1 MIGMQIVFFLLC
13 FLFFFGHYNFP
24 VLNFICSNN
33 VSDISQV
40 EFLCLCSSLRI
51 LTLEGNPICSAPNL
65 EASSEV
71 KKTLVLGMDCDYL
84 SFKANI
90 SCFLKS

>member
-1 MIGMQIVFFLLC
+1 MIGMQIVFF
-13 FLFFFGHYNFP
+13 FVVLFIFVSHYNLP

-51 LTLEGNPICSAPNL
+51 LTLEANPICSAPNL

-71 KKTLVLGMDCDYL
+71 KKTLVPGMDCDYL
-84 SFKANI
+84 SFKANV
-90 SCFLKS
+90 